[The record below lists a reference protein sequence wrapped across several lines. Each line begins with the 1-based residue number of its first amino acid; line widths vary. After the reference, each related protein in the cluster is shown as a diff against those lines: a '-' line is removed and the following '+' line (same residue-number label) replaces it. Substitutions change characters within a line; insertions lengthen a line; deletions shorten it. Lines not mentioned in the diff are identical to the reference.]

1 MMDSTTLNLMEMM
14 FDQNEDNDVSED
26 HSVPTSIQNNG
37 DIGIF
42 NNELDYM
49 NIDNFEVPMSPK
61 VKESYSDEQDE
72 LDQELVSRGRF
83 N

>member
-1 MMDSTTLNLMEMM
+1 MEMM

-72 LDQELVSRGRF
+72 LDQELVSQGRF